1 MHLELHV
8 MRTIT
13 SLEGESLVQVLL
25 QHGNLLDAL
34 HQLSIHSLLVGLAL
48 LRNDGLLFR
57 HSTETYH
64 ILLGEELLGF
74 LGRSL
79 EISIIYSLRNLNR
92 GNVDLGGGG
101 SHVALVHTTKRNLVD
116 LVRSYTLTLLTNDL
130 PETRRSPEGSCF
142 RNTTRFPA
150 KRPARTIRTVPGVM
164 VARSLVG
171 LASTVAGASMGKN
184 FDTVLDICYFYREL
198 ATLSTQRNS
207 TDRFGENRLKERNT
221 YICGDNRSISWL
233 HQRMDLNRTPSS

>member
-1 MHLELHV
+1 MTGY
-8 MRTIT
+8 MIASIT
-13 SLEGESLVQVLL
+13 S
-25 QHGNLLDAL
+25 
-34 HQLSIHSLLVGLAL
+34 
-48 LRNDGLLFR
+48 
-57 HSTETYH
+57 TYH
-64 ILLGEELLGF
+64 ILLGEEF
-74 LGRSL
+74 LGLLSGSL
-79 EISIIYSLRNLNR
+79 EVGIIHSLGNLDR
-92 GNVDLGGGG
+92 GNVNLGGGG